1 MQQNRNLLIFFL
13 ISLMLF
19 VGVTWMQK
27 RFWPAP
33 PPQQAVEKDK
43 AVKPRD
49 EQKPEVG
56 LTKLPKPLPVTP
68 ADKLL
73 SLGDAAPQST
83 FHLFVQLDPRGAG
96 VRKIVLNKFQQA
108 TSGGLPAGEELALV
122 PEAANLHEPSYL
134 LYAFAPDDTKLEHP
148 LDTLGRVV
156 WNVVK
161 QGDKDVVVDEVDG
174 KQRHTVALRAEMQ
187 GVTITKTYS
196 LTAGDYH
203 LGLTV
208 DLERAAAAEKAKP
221 ANGREIR
228 FRYQLAGAKGLPIEG
243 KWYTTTN
250 RNALIGTQVDRGGF
264 VREIEALQQISLW
277 GGGNRVEVSEGQ
289 TLRYAGVAVQYFA
302 SVIVVDDKQDDQK
315 FLRQA
320 RATLE
325 TAVARGK
332 VKSGGLGGDQLV
344 IQTEDGKSQETIF
357 IPPDLRGELF
367 GVKDGTPISVV
378 YRPLVYDELAK
389 QSYKEAVS
397 LHVGDSANAVHSLWE
412 DDITVRVTTNAV
424 ELKPGSKVS
433 HRYLLYNGPVK
444 PSLLGQLTDEKKVAP
459 ELVERYSH
467 TLDLNTMTDYQAPGA
482 FGSFSHWIGWTW
494 LLIQCT
500 NIMHRVLGWLHMVVA
515 SYGLCIILLTVM
527 VRGMM
532 FPLSRKQALM
542 SIRMQELAPELKKLQ
557 EKYKDDKQ
565 AQGMAQWELYRKHGV
580 NPFGSCWVLL
590 LQMPIFMGL
599 YFSLQESIQFRLA
612 PFWPTWITNLA
623 APDMLIRWGESIPIL
638 SRPQDFGGFL
648 YLGPYLNILPIIA
661 VVLMLGQQKM
671 MMPPPT
677 DEQQAMQ
684 QKMMKYM
691 MIFMGLM
698 FYKVAAGL
706 CIYFIAT
713 TLWGFAE
720 RKLLPKSKLP
730 QLGGELVGAA
740 ATATA
745 PASSEQITTSPRS
758 APAGAGSTDIMAGRR
773 PGRNKRKGGERGR
786 AAGKEVEPKT
796 GLGRLMRRLS
806 DWWSD
811 VLEQAQ
817 KK

>member
-19 VGVTWMQK
+19 VGMTWIQK

-33 PPQQAVEKDK
+33 APQQAVEKDK
-43 AVKPRD
+43 AVKPR
-49 EQKPEVG
+49 EEKKREVD
-56 LTKLPKPLPVTP
+56 LTQLPALPPVTP
-68 ADKLL
+68 DDKLL
-73 SLGDAAPQST
+73 SLGDPAPQSK

-96 VRKIVLNKFQQA
+96 VRKIVLNKFEEA
-108 TSGGLPAGEELALV
+108 TWKGLPAGEELSLV

-148 LDTLGRVV
+148 LDTLGRAV
-156 WNVVK
+156 WKVVK
-161 QGDKDVVVDEVDG
+161 QGDKDVVVDEVDD
-174 KQRHTVALRAEMQ
+174 KQRQTVAFRTEAQ
-187 GVTITKTYS
+187 GITITKTYS

-203 LGLTV
+203 IGLTV
-208 DLERAAAAEKAKP
+208 DLERAAAKEKAKP
-221 ANGREIR
+221 AEGREVR

-243 KWYTTTN
+243 KWYTTTY
-250 RNALIGTQVDRGGF
+250 RNALIGTQADRSGF
-264 VREIEALQQISLW
+264 IRDIESIQQISQW

-289 TLRYAGVAVQYFA
+289 ALRYAGVAVQYFA
-302 SVIVVDDKQDDQK
+302 SVIVVDDQQDDQK

-325 TAVARGK
+325 TAVARGTI
-332 VKSGGLGGDQLV
+332 KSGGLGADRLV
-344 IQTEDGKSQETIF
+344 IQSEDGKSQETIF
-357 IPPDLRGELF
+357 IPQNLQGDLL
-367 GVKDGTPISVV
+367 GVKDGTPVSVV
-378 YRPLVYDELAK
+378 YRPLVYDEQAK

-397 LHVGDSANAVHSLWE
+397 LHLGDSANAVHALWE
-412 DDITVRVTTNAV
+412 DDITVRVTTNPV
-424 ELKPGSKVS
+424 ELKPGAKVS

-444 PSLLGQLTDEKKVAP
+444 PSLLGQLTGDKEVAP

-467 TLDLNTMTDYQAPGA
+467 TLDLNTMTDYQSPGP
-482 FGSFSHWIGWTW
+482 FGTFSRTIGWTW
-494 LLIQCT
+494 LIIQCT
-500 NIMHRVLGWLHMVVA
+500 NIMHRVLGWLHVAVV

-527 VRGMM
+527 VRGLM

-542 SIRMQELAPELKKLQ
+542 SVKMQILAPELKKLQ
-557 EKYKDDKQ
+557 EKHKDDKQ
-565 AQGMAQWELYRKHGV
+565 ALGMAQWELYRKHGV
-580 NPFGSCWVLL
+580 NPLGSCWVLL

-599 YFSLQESIQFRLA
+599 YYALQESIQFRLA
-612 PFWPTWITNLA
+612 PFWPTWVKNLA
-623 APDMLIRWGESIPIL
+623 APDMLIWWGQSIPLI
-638 SRPQDFGGFL
+638 SRPEDFGSFL

-706 CIYFIAT
+706 CFYFIAT

-730 QLGGELVGAA
+730 QLGGELAGAA
-740 ATATA
+740 ATTA
-745 PASSEQITTSPRS
+745 APVSSEQITTSPRS
-758 APAGAGSTDIMAGRR
+758 TSIGAGSTDIMAGRR
-773 PGRNKRKGGERGR
+773 PGRNKRRGGERGR
-786 AAGKEVEPKT
+786 ASKEVEPKT
-796 GLGRLMRRLS
+796 GLGPLMRRLS